1 MEIKLDMKRRQI
13 QTTLSDRTRFKVE
26 QYEDNSF
33 SFYSYVKKKYVGI
46 KGTSLVWKDNVDDTC
61 RFELELTEGNNPFP
75 EADVNIDFYDE
86 DGNPITTS
94 NVMARPSSGEN
105 IIGTADTHAHLCHNK
120 GSGEVVFNGDAF
132 SPLGIADAL
141 NDCTD
146 LHGVNGAYDIWGK
159 AVDGATTHNTSGYPN
174 FSYWPTSYSTNH
186 EQTYYKW
193 LERSYLAGQKV

>member
-1 MEIKLDMKRRQI
+1 MKRRQI

-105 IIGTADTHAHLCHNK
+105 IIGTADTHAHLCHNE

-159 AVDGATTHNTSGYPN
+159 AVDGATTHNTSGYV
-174 FSYWPTSYSTNH
+174 TNALPP
-186 EQTYYKW
+186 YKNGVTNDMDVIRQNIGIRYG
-193 LERSYLAGQKV
+193 L